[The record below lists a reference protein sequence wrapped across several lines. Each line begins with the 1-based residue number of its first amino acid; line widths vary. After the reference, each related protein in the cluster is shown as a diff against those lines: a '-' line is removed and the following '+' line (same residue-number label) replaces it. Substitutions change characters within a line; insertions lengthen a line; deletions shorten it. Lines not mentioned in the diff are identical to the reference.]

1 MPHLHFLEFQRLGL
15 INPLHQIARKEAS
28 ITSGTPLHH
37 ATSEHS
43 RVPLRG
49 NGFQSISLWGV
60 SARGSLLLQSCSP
73 STRLRASW
81 SAQRIL
87 VSPAGRRTLLIK
99 DSLTSLALL
108 AISPAGHRRFA
119 PANSR
124 LRILIFRR
132 GWLQPSSIAATQ
144 QPFNR
149 MADERGRAS
158 LPTTDH
164 PILAGASLLAPFF
177 FCFPHIG
184 NPRTK
189 AGRGVPSKA
198 LFPLHMVR
206 FVVTSNSPASGSP
219 DLRAKTSSSILAILL
234 ILSITNPA

>member
-15 INPLHQIARKEAS
+15 INPLQQIARKEAS

-108 AISPAGHRRFA
+108 AISPSGHIRVARSQQQIK
-119 PANSR
+119 NSN
-124 LRILIFRR
+124 LREGVASAILYSHTP
-132 GWLQPSSIAATQ
+132 PSRSSLCVSGSLRENLF
-144 QPFNR
+144 FNPVDPLNPVHNKSGIT
-149 MADERGRAS
+149 ALS
-158 LPTTDH
+158 PH
-164 PILAGASLLAPFF
+164 PINGP
-177 FCFPHIG
+177 I
-184 NPRTK
+184 
-189 AGRGVPSKA
+189 
-198 LFPLHMVR
+198 PL
-206 FVVTSNSPASGSP
+206 SC
-219 DLRAKTSSSILAILL
+219 I
-234 ILSITNPA
+234 